1 MDLESGPDS
10 PLQRLGQTLREARQ
24 NRGLDRTDL
33 AEQLHM
39 GPEQLRALEEA
50 DLSRLP
56 EMVFVIAQSRRVANA
71 LGIEI
76 DALLTPLKGTST
88 PRKAAPAPLVTGGG
102 KPSKRAA
109 QLRPE
114 DYTRQPPKASQ
125 GSPLPWMGTVALL
138 AGLVAAGSWGWL
150 QLRPLLGQRAATPP
164 QPAAVATA
172 PPAAA
177 TPKPVVKAAP
187 RQLTLSSV
195 KGSWLEV
202 RSANGQK
209 LFEGIFKGERRFEL
223 GAGLRVLAGRP
234 DLVMASLGDQP
245 AKALGPID
253 QVIWRTFKPQSVKP

>member
-24 NRGLDRTDL
+24 NRGLERTEL

-71 LGIEI
+71 LGVEI
-76 DALLTPLKGTST
+76 DPLLTPLKGTST
-88 PRKAAPAPLVTGGG
+88 PRKAPPAPLATGGAKPG
-102 KPSKRAA
+102 KRSA

-114 DYTRQPPKASQ
+114 DYTRRPSGP
-125 GSPLPWMGTVALL
+125 SPGTPLRWIGAVALL
-138 AGLVAAGSWGWL
+138 AGLVSAGSWGWL
-150 QLRPLLGQRAATPP
+150 QLRPLQDGSAATPSP
-164 QPAAVATA
+164 SAATVPP

-177 TPKPVVKAAP
+177 PKPVVAAP
-187 RQLTLSSV
+187 KQLTLSSA
-195 KGSWLEV
+195 KPSWLEV
-202 RSANGQK
+202 RSAKGQQ
-209 LFEGIFKGERRFEL
+209 LFEGMFQGERRFEL

-234 DLVMASLGDQP
+234 DLVMASLGSQP

-253 QVIWRTFKPQSVKP
+253 QVVWRTFKP